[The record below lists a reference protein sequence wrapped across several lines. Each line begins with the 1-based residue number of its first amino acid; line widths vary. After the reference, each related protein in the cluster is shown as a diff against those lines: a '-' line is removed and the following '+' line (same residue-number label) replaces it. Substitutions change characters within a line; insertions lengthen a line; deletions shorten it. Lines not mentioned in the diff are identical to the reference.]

1 MARKNK
7 SMSPDLNMKQLDN
20 VLKSTRS
27 SIEKNDMMKWGLRI
41 AVVAYIVGGI
51 PNMSLEQLLAFD
63 NMIFRVF
70 MVLLIVSAC
79 VVDKSLALL
88 LAISYMVS
96 LNRLHRLQMSNVQQA
111 VTQNS
116 SNFPEPL
123 DNNNSNNA
131 SLVQAQQEKLMDV
144 EGFQNGGQSNDKFTN
159 SQQLEDCQ
167 NNLVGGEENQTN
179 QVQSWKNEMGP
190 QGLSVPIGGAN
201 SNSLPAP
208 I

>member
-7 SMSPDLNMKQLDN
+7 SMSPDLNMKQLEN
-20 VLKSTRS
+20 VIKSARS
-27 SIEKNDMMKWGLRI
+27 SVEKNDMMKWGLRV
-41 AVVAYIVGGI
+41 AVVAYIVVGV
-51 PNMSLEQLLAFD
+51 PNMSLDQLLAFD
-63 NMIFRVF
+63 NMVFRVF

-96 LNRLHRLQMSNVQQA
+96 LNRLHRLQMSNVQQV

-123 DNNNSNNA
+123 ENNSNNA
-131 SLVQAQQEKLMDV
+131 SIVQAQQERLMNV
-144 EGFQNGGQSNDKFTN
+144 EGFQNAERSNGKFTN

-167 NNLVGGEENQTN
+167 NNFVGGEENQTN

-190 QGLSVPIGGAN
+190 QGLSLPIGGAN